1 MNWKWIGILSV
12 FSVISSVMTVF
23 GVMPKG
29 AMQYVV
35 GIGLGI
41 VFSIVFAKVT
51 ADKFFKN
58 GFTLGITGGLAGTL
72 VQMLFFNTM
81 LEHNPEMAARFEE
94 MPNNMN
100 PVVMF
105 AAFAPIGVV
114 ISGAIQGFLTWAA
127 AMLLGKG
134 GKKRQPPPPMPV

>member
-12 FSVISSVMTVF
+12 FGVISSLMSIF

-29 AMQYVV
+29 AMQYVISFSV
-35 GIGLGI
+35 GIIL
-41 VFSIVFAKVT
+41 SIIFVKVT

-58 GFTLGITGGLAGTL
+58 GFTLGITAGLL
-72 VQMLFFNTM
+72 SMLLQMLFFNTM
-81 LEHNPEMAARFEE
+81 LENNPEMAAKFEQ
-94 MPNNMN
+94 MPANMN

-114 ISGAIQGFLTWAA
+114 IGGAIQGFLTWLV
-127 AMLLGKG
+127 AMLMGKG
-134 GKKRQPPPPMPV
+134 SKKRQAPPPMSV

>member
-12 FSVISSVMTVF
+12 FSVISSVATVF

-29 AMQYVV
+29 AMQYIVGFGV
-35 GIGLGI
+35 GII
-41 VFSIVFAKVT
+41 ISVVFAKMT

-58 GFTLGITGGLAGTL
+58 GFTLGITGGILGTL

-81 LEHNPEMAARFEE
+81 LENNPEMAAKFEQ
-94 MPNNMN
+94 MPANMN

-114 ISGAIQGFLTWAA
+114 ISGAVQGFLTWAA

-134 GKKRQPPPPMPV
+134 GKKRQTPPPMSV

>member
-12 FSVISSVMTVF
+12 LSVISACLTVF

-35 GIGLGI
+35 GIVSAI
-41 VFSIVFAKVT
+41 VVSVIFAKVT

-58 GFTLGITGGLAGTL
+58 GFTLGITGGIAASL

-81 LEHNPEMAARFEE
+81 LEHNPEMSARFEQ
-94 MPNNMN
+94 MPASMN

-105 AAFAPIGVV
+105 AVFAPIGIL
-114 ISGAIQGFLTWAA
+114 ISGAVQGALTWVA

-134 GKKRQPPPPMPV
+134 SKKRSVPPPMSV